1 MDSATLRYFEAL
13 TKDRENSANVLEKP
27 SMSGVQR
34 TVVEKYSEQAHFVY
48 ELIQNADDAKATY
61 ARFVLQGDRLIFAH
75 NGSRHFTVSD
85 PATEREDQDR
95 GRLGDVNSIT
105 AIAFSNKNE
114 EATIGKFG
122 VGFKAVFTYTET
134 PHIYGPTLH
143 FKIERFIVPKLLGQ
157 DHPNRR
163 EDETLFVFP
172 FDKRGM
178 PPAQAVREISERL
191 LSLEYPVLFLN
202 SLQRIDF
209 VTPGHKG
216 HYYEEEIERYR
227 GGDVTAQLLRLDY
240 VNAEGRGS
248 DEMWL
253 MSTTDSSGYKLSVG
267 FFVDRKGKLTPRE
280 MPAFCFFPT
289 KVSTNLNFVINAP
302 FLLTDSR
309 EGIKYG
315 DQHNL
320 RMIEELGGLAATS
333 LELLC
338 SIGEQR
344 GSRIVDDN
352 MFDVVPYERLGYY
365 GYGYGYGYGSGS
377 NISFNP
383 IIEALMNQ
391 VQYGHVLPGVDG
403 YRGAKGSFVMESA
416 RISELLDE
424 RQLQEL
430 IGSASAGQVLRSLTY
445 ASMDRSLRSFLERIG
460 VQFLTDNRFLEH
472 ITSGFIEKQNLDWL
486 NKLHGFIVESRAR
499 TDKSRTLPVFQDS
512 GGSACRAFD
521 ENGNEQLFLPSKDSE
536 GYRVLSP
543 EALELAGTKKLVDT
557 YGLKPPSL
565 RDKIFSRVLPQFGE
579 GRSPRND
586 EAFEAIYRYYKE
598 EGESKAFLREISGY
612 PFLAYTS
619 GGKAQAACAKASELY
634 LPTDKL
640 TGYFQPKRY
649 TKFVDVDY
657 YLGIVGEA
665 EGLSDFLR
673 GLGVLEEP
681 RLVSRSLEYWE
692 AHQMG
697 VQWAYCT
704 PNRPESWR
712 ETDLDGLSE
721 AMEYLSKNHD
731 WGYSVLLW
739 NTLVEFIGTRCNY
752 QPPTSLLTGV
762 HEYFYYNPG
771 QEAFDS
777 RSSMDLRRV
786 AWVSDTDGK
795 PVSPNGLDKTKLSE
809 RYDTSSRGG
818 TVLAGFLGIK
828 EPVIEEQSEREKW
841 ADSVDDIARRAY
853 GASLEEFLSDPRKA
867 EAFERFL
874 REEARR
880 DNYVAG
886 IASTFEMPEAFE
898 PEPTGYDTKGSRKY
912 HQSDSPCYAG
922 SDGAATAP
930 GQTHREE
937 SPSAGTGQDEEFEP
951 ESTRTH
957 ATTDEGAG
965 HADDNTAGIGSV
977 KVREYYRSHP
987 GGSESG
993 EVAEDIVR
1001 RAARKSS
1008 ERRAGKRKT
1017 GKSERDASRSQED
1030 RKQSGAAKARQ
1041 KEEPAWDEPDEDDL
1055 TPSTV
1060 DYDRHTERARERCA
1074 QEIDDLEHE
1083 EYLRNSAISAETY
1096 SFKWFKALIELEAMF
1111 DRTGGR
1117 KGEFS
1122 ITFASVRL
1130 EAGTTRTL
1138 VLEQPSRTIPPSV
1151 EDLSNIPLV
1160 LELADRT
1167 MRIEIEVA
1175 SVRSYTLRVRLKD
1188 GAEISGIDLAKVE
1201 EARIEVRNPTFLLEE
1216 LRKRFSGLNLKDDFN
1231 MRDNLPENVEFVFG
1245 PPGTGKTTYLAK
1257 NVLIPLMEG
1266 EEDVRVLVLTPTN
1279 KAADVLARKIV
1290 ECAGGADRCKSWLVR
1305 FGITDDSELESSGI
1319 YRDKTFDF
1327 SSLAR
1332 SVTVT
1337 TVARYPYDYFM
1348 TSGGHMPLRRMDWD
1362 YVIFDEA
1369 SMISCAQITYPLYRA
1384 NPRKF
1389 IVAGDPHQISP
1400 VLKVDLWESE
1410 SIYTMVK
1417 LSSFER
1423 PTTVPHPYKVTLLGT
1438 QYRSVPAIG
1447 QVFSEFSYDGML
1459 KNARNGWDA
1468 NRAYLGKELGG
1479 QAISI
1484 IRFPVSPYE
1493 SIYKPKQLD
1502 HKSAYQPYAA
1512 ILTFELVKHLV
1523 GRLETEGTSRK
1534 TSIGIVS
1541 PYRAQADLLAGL
1553 LGQIRLPEQVT
1564 VQAGTIHGF
1573 QGDECDLMI
1582 VVLNTPPSISRKP
1595 GMFLNRRNILNVSV
1609 SRAKDSLIL
1618 LVPDE
1623 NTKDLDR
1630 LREVNRLRSICQRT
1644 GSVKEFS
1651 SSSIEKQLFGS
1662 ETFIEGNC
1670 FSTGHQSVNV
1680 YGRPEQRYEIRSESQ
1695 AVDIQVHDE
1704 PNHQGRQEEASSQAH
1719 THSTAPATTVPSVIS
1734 SSASQKQDSINNQ
1747 ASRTIRPSASQ
1758 ASTSQALQ
1766 RQSTTGP
1773 SHPTKP
1779 LPWGIEEL
1787 RRLKANYKLY
1797 MDVPRTLQTL
1807 FPNRTLREIDVKAV
1821 ELRIVDRLPVRTGVK
1836 QQNPANTQR
1845 TTGRT
1850 VGPSA
1855 KQQPQARKSDKER
1868 ERERMRKRPWDASEI
1883 AILRRNYPKYGSDM
1897 KKWDQ
1902 MLQYRQKKAIEA
1914 QAHKLGLA

>member
-1 MDSATLRYFEAL
+1 
-13 TKDRENSANVLEKP
+13 
-27 SMSGVQR
+27 
-34 TVVEKYSEQAHFVY
+34 
-48 ELIQNADDAKATY
+48 
-61 ARFVLQGDRLIFAH
+61 
-75 NGSRHFTVSD
+75 
-85 PATEREDQDR
+85 
-95 GRLGDVNSIT
+95 
-105 AIAFSNKNE
+105 
-114 EATIGKFG
+114 
-122 VGFKAVFTYTET
+122 
-134 PHIYGPTLH
+134 
-143 FKIERFIVPKLLGQ
+143 
-157 DHPNRR
+157 
-163 EDETLFVFP
+163 
-172 FDKRGM
+172 
-178 PPAQAVREISERL
+178 
-191 LSLEYPVLFLN
+191 
-202 SLQRIDF
+202 
-209 VTPGHKG
+209 
-216 HYYEEEIERYR
+216 
-227 GGDVTAQLLRLDY
+227 
-240 VNAEGRGS
+240 
-248 DEMWL
+248 MWL
-253 MSTTDSSGYKLSVG
+253 MSTVDSSGYRLSVG
-267 FFVDRKGKLTPRE
+267 FFVDQKGKLTPRE

-289 KVSTNLNFVINAP
+289 KVSTDLSFVINAP

-320 RMIEELGGLAATS
+320 RMINELGELAATS
-333 LELLC
+333 LEMLC
-338 SIGEQR
+338 DIGEQR

-391 VQYGHVLPGVDG
+391 VQYGHVLPGIDG

-424 RQLQEL
+424 RQLQGL

-445 ASMDRSLRSFLERIG
+445 ASMDRGLRSFLERIG
-460 VQFLTDNRFLEH
+460 VQFLTDSRFLEH
-472 ITSGFIEKQNLDWL
+472 ITSGFIGKQSLDWL
-486 NKLHGFIVESRAR
+486 NKLHGFIVESRSR
-499 TDKSRTLPVFQDS
+499 TDKSKTLPVFQDS
-512 GGSACRAFD
+512 EGSACRAFD

-536 GYRVLSP
+536 GYRVLAP
-543 EALELAGTKKLVDT
+543 DALELAGTKKLVET

-579 GRSPRND
+579 GMSPRND

-612 PFLAYTS
+612 AFLAYTS
-619 GGKAQAACAKASELY
+619 GGKAQTACAKASELY

-640 TGYFQPKRY
+640 TGYFRPKRY

-665 EGLSDFLR
+665 EGLSDFFR

-681 RLVSRSLEYWE
+681 RLVSRRLDYWE
-692 AHQMG
+692 AHQIRS
-697 VQWAYCT
+697 QWAYCT
-704 PNRPESWR
+704 PNRPESWT

-721 AMEYLSKNHD
+721 AMEYLSKSHD
-731 WGYSVLLW
+731 WGYSVQLW
-739 NTLVEFIGTRCNY
+739 NMLVEFIGSRCGY
-752 QPPTSLLTGV
+752 QPPTSVLTGV

-771 QEAFDS
+771 RETFDS
-777 RSSMDLRRV
+777 KSAMDLRRV
-786 AWVSDTDGK
+786 AWLCDVEGK
-795 PVSPNGLDKTKLSE
+795 AVSPRGLDKARLSE
-809 RYDTSSRGG
+809 RYDISSRGG
-818 TVLAGFLGIK
+818 TVLANFLEIK

-841 ADSVDDIARRAY
+841 ADSVDDIAKRAC
-853 GASLEEFLSDPRKA
+853 GESLEELLSDPEEVEAFKEYLKERARRKA
-867 EAFERFL
+867 
-874 REEARR
+874 
-880 DNYVAG
+880 AG
-886 IASTFEMPEAFE
+886 GDTGVPSMYETQGAMSPE
-898 PEPTGYDTKGSRKY
+898 PEDHPIRGMQPEGRGVPSSSEGPNRAASATGRSSQKERHSSDQGGETPSEASAADGST
-912 HQSDSPCYAG
+912 SD
-922 SDGAATAP
+922 D
-930 GQTHREE
+930 E
-937 SPSAGTGQDEEFEP
+937 SAQQGI
-951 ESTRTH
+951 
-957 ATTDEGAG
+957 
-965 HADDNTAGIGSV
+965 DNTSGIGSV
-977 KVREYYRSHP
+977 KVREHFRSHP
-987 GGSESG
+987 GDAAAGK
-993 EVAEDIVR
+993 VAEDIVR
-1001 RAARKSS
+1001 RAARRSN
-1008 ERRAGKRKT
+1008 ERRTRKKGAGEKRQRAT
-1017 GKSERDASRSQED
+1017 EGSGERQRSSASAISD
-1030 RKQSGAAKARQ
+1030 K
-1041 KEEPAWDEPDEDDL
+1041 KETSWDEPDEDDL
-1055 TPSTV
+1055 TPATV
-1060 DYDRHTERARERCA
+1060 DYERHTERARERCA

-1083 EYLRNSAISAETY
+1083 EYLRNSAITAETY
-1096 SFKWFKALIELEAMF
+1096 SFKWFKALIELESMF
-1111 DRTGGR
+1111 DRTGGKR
-1117 KGEFS
+1117 GEFS
-1122 ITFASVRL
+1122 IAFASVRL

-1175 SVRSYTLRVRLKD
+1175 SVRSYTLRARLKD

-1201 EARIEVRNPTFLLEE
+1201 EARMEVRNPTFLLEE

-1245 PPGTGKTTYLAK
+1245 PPGTGKTTHLAK

-1266 EEDVRVLVLTPTN
+1266 EEDFRVLVLTPTN

-1290 ECAGGADRCKSWLVR
+1290 ECAGGADRCREWLVR

-1332 SVTVT
+1332 SITVT
-1337 TVARYPYDYFM
+1337 TVARYPYDYYM
-1348 TSGGHMPLRRMDWD
+1348 TSDGHMPLRRMDWD

-1369 SMISCAQITYPLYRA
+1369 SMISCAQITYPLYKA

-1389 IVAGDPHQISP
+1389 IIAGDPHQIAP

-1423 PTTVPHPYKVTLLGT
+1423 PATVPHPYKVTLLDT

-1447 QVFSEFSYDGML
+1447 QVFSELSYGGML
-1459 KNARNGWDA
+1459 KSARDGWDA
-1468 NRAYLGKELGG
+1468 NRTYLGKELGG

-1484 IRFPVSPYE
+1484 IMFPVSPYE
-1493 SIYKPKQLD
+1493 SIYRPKQLD

-1523 GRLETEGTSRK
+1523 GRLQAEGPSRK
-1534 TSIGIVS
+1534 ASIGIVS

-1564 VQAGTIHGF
+1564 VQADTIHGF

-1609 SRAKDSLIL
+1609 SRARDSLML

-1623 NTKDLDR
+1623 STKDLDR

-1644 GSVKEFS
+1644 GSVREFS

-1662 ETFIEGNC
+1662 ETFIEENC

-1695 AVDIQVHDE
+1695 AIDIQVHDE
-1704 PNHQGRQEEASSQAH
+1704 PSHRSRREEAPSQAQP
-1719 THSTAPATTVPSVIS
+1719 HSTTPATKAPSAVS
-1734 SSASQKQDSINNQ
+1734 SSAPQEQSSVNNQ

-1758 ASTSQALQ
+1758 ASTSQALP

-1773 SHPTKP
+1773 SRPTKP
-1779 LPWGIEEL
+1779 LPWGVEEL

-1855 KQQPQARKSDKER
+1855 KQRPQARQNDKER